1 MTIDDQIK
9 DERLHIILID
19 NLKKYEPDHQTNF
32 INMNSFLVEKY
43 YNLIKN
49 K

>member
-1 MTIDDQIK
+1 MIRLRMK
-9 DERLHIILID
+9 DYSIILID
-19 NLKKYEPDHQTNF
+19 KLKKYEPDHQTNF
-32 INMNSFLVEKY
+32 INMNSFLVDKY

>member
-1 MTIDDQIK
+1 MI
-9 DERLHIILID
+9 RLRMEDYSIILIG
-19 NLKKYEPDHQTNF
+19 NLKKYEPDPQANF